1 MMRSVDVN
9 GWVEDQWEHYVEEGS
24 EVMARDD
31 IRELIVQAFTEWGLG
46 EVPSYKFESLLE
58 MRADA
63 NSDYLEKADVKDILV
78 ELVLKDCEK
87 RR

>member
-31 IRELIVQAFTEWGLG
+31 IKELIV
-46 EVPSYKFESLLE
+46 
-58 MRADA
+58 
-63 NSDYLEKADVKDILV
+63 
-78 ELVLKDCEK
+78 
-87 RR
+87 